1 MEIEI
6 EVLGPGCRRC
16 EQLYE
21 NTVGAISQLG
31 LSAKINVKKVSDM
44 NYFVK
49 KGVFVTPGLI
59 IDGKV
64 VSTGKLLSVEE
75 ILKIIKENM

>member
-1 MEIEI
+1 MDI

-21 NTVGAISQLG
+21 NTVGAVSQLG
-31 LSAKINVKKVSDM
+31 SFAKINVTKISDM

-64 VSTGKLLSVEE
+64 VSTGKLLSVAE
-75 ILKIIKENM
+75 ILDMIKENM

>member
-1 MEIEI
+1 
-6 EVLGPGCRRC
+6 
-16 EQLYE
+16 
-21 NTVGAISQLG
+21 
-31 LSAKINVKKVSDM
+31 M

-64 VSTGKLLSVEE
+64 VSTGKLLSVRGNSQDNQGKYVDYVRYYECLSHHRVPGE
-75 ILKIIKENM
+75 W

>member
-1 MEIEI
+1 MDI

-21 NTVGAISQLG
+21 NTVSAVSQLEP
-31 LSAKINVKKVSDM
+31 SANVTIKKVSDM

-49 KGVFVTPGLI
+49 MGVFVTPGLI

-64 VSTGKLLSVEE
+64 VSTGKLLTPEE
-75 ILKIIKENM
+75 ILDLIKENI

>member
-1 MEIEI
+1 MEI

-21 NTVGAISQLG
+21 NTVGAVSQVG
-31 LSAKINVKKVSDM
+31 SFAKINVKKVSDM
-44 NYFVK
+44 NYFVQ

-64 VSTGKLLSVEE
+64 VSMGKLLSVEE
-75 ILKIIKENM
+75 ILDLIKENI

>member
-1 MEIEI
+1 MEI
-6 EVLGPGCRRC
+6 EVLGPGCKRC

-21 NTVGAISQLG
+21 NTVEAVSQVG
-31 LSAKINVKKVSDM
+31 EAAKIKVKKVSDM
-44 NYFVK
+44 NYFVQ

-64 VSTGKLLSVEE
+64 VSTGKLLNIAE
-75 ILKIIKENM
+75 ILDLIKENM